1 MVQYDLT
8 KKEPNLFDLRAYL
21 FQMLASGFNFSI
33 ELLEGLANEF
43 SITGNLDEIDLNL
56 LSRDQIVSFLESRN
70 TLPEYIFFFKRNE
83 EFKLSD
89 YKHYPELFTSI
100 KQISFLEN
108 TDDGLVV
115 LEKFS
120 RQIFELY
127 TNNGKGL
134 LDECSDLNLGID
146 GLIEYRSSDDL
157 SGSWNYERIV
167 EGEFTKTSLKEYLT
181 FPVVHF
187 PNIND
192 RDKIALTNN
201 GIEPKYEEFD
211 LWQGNDYKIA
221 EILEDDG
228 CMIRYMGDLRD
239 NEEFAFIACRK
250 NYLAFTL
257 ISKRLKENKSFV
269 LRIIDFTTEDTCIFR
284 FLSPCLQQDEDIF
297 DVILSRSPK
306 SLHSSD
312 FSTYSIEKFINLI
325 NLNISVYNHL
335 PSFIQENEDI
345 ESAYLKKKKELLGED
360 GFKQF
365 LVEHNSL
372 PWNKP
377 YN

>member
-1 MVQYDLT
+1 M
-8 KKEPNLFDLRAYL
+8 
-21 FQMLASGFNFSI
+21 
-33 ELLEGLANEF
+33 
-43 SITGNLDEIDLNL
+43 
-56 LSRDQIVSFLESRN
+56 
-70 TLPEYIFFFKRNE
+70 
-83 EFKLSD
+83 
-89 YKHYPELFTSI
+89 
-100 KQISFLEN
+100 
-108 TDDGLVV
+108 
-115 LEKFS
+115 
-120 RQIFELY
+120 
-127 TNNGKGL
+127 
-134 LDECSDLNLGID
+134 
-146 GLIEYRSSDDL
+146 
-157 SGSWNYERIV
+157 
-167 EGEFTKTSLKEYLT
+167 
-181 FPVVHF
+181 
-187 PNIND
+187 
-192 RDKIALTNN
+192 
-201 GIEPKYEEFD
+201 
-211 LWQGNDYKIA
+211 
-221 EILEDDG
+221 
-228 CMIRYMGDLRD
+228 
-239 NEEFAFIACRK
+239 
-250 NYLAFTL
+250 
-257 ISKRLKENKSFV
+257 